1 MGRDRGSRR
10 SVVALLAVALA
21 LGACTAPPAT
31 VEADRVQGLYNLF
44 LIAAGAV
51 FVVVAGLIGWN
62 IVRYRS
68 RGGDSLPVQT
78 NTNLVLELIWW
89 ALPTLLVIGLF
100 VASAA
105 VLNTNDAKH
114 SGAPLRVKVEGF
126 QWQWRFTYLESKVQL
141 TGVPGSPP
149 ELVLPV
155 GESVRFELSSPD
167 VIHSFWV
174 PAFTYKMDV
183 VPGRNNYFNLTPER
197 EGTFVGKCTELCGT
211 YHSRMLFNVKVVSAE
226 DFKAE
231 LEKLRSEGNTG
242 LALGGSDSTTQA
254 GLAPNEEGSQ

>member
-1 MGRDRGSRR
+1 MGRDRGTRR

-68 RGGDSLPVQT
+68 RGDDFLPVQT

-105 VLNTNDAKH
+105 VLNANDAKH
-114 SGAPLRVKVEGF
+114 PGASLRVKVEGF
-126 QWQWRFTYLESKVQL
+126 QWQWRFTYLGSKVQL

-155 GESVRFELSSPD
+155 GETVDFELVSDD
-167 VIHSFWV
+167 VIHSFFI
-174 PAFTYKMDV
+174 PAFLVKRDTI
-183 VPGRNNYFNLTPER
+183 PGVDNHLELTINEQ
-197 EGTFVGKCTELCGT
+197 GT
-211 YHSRMLFNVKVVSAE
+211 YTGQCAEFCGLLHDQMLFSIRAVTAS
-226 DFKAE
+226 DFSTWLASQR
-231 LEKLRSEGNTG
+231 RS
-242 LALGGSDSTTQA
+242 
-254 GLAPNEEGSQ
+254 P

>member
-1 MGRDRGSRR
+1 MGRDRGTRR

-31 VEADRVQGLYNLF
+31 VEADRVQGLYYLF
-44 LIAAGAV
+44 LIAAGVV

-68 RGGDSLPVQT
+68 HGDDSLPVQT

-105 VLNTNDAKH
+105 VLNANDAKH

-126 QWQWRFTYLESKVQL
+126 QWQWRFTYIDSRVQL
-141 TGVPGSPP
+141 TGFSGSPP

-155 GESVRFELSSPD
+155 GEPVDFELVSDD
-167 VIHSFWV
+167 VIHSFFI
-174 PAFTYKMDV
+174 PAFLVKRDTI
-183 VPGRNNYFNLTPER
+183 PGVDNHLQLTINAQ
-197 EGTFVGKCTELCGT
+197 GT
-211 YHSRMLFNVKVVSAE
+211 YTGQCAEFCGLLHDQMLFSIRAVSAS
-226 DFKAE
+226 DFA
-231 LEKLRSEGNTG
+231 GW
-242 LALGGSDSTTQA
+242 LASRRPS
-254 GLAPNEEGSQ
+254 P

>member
-1 MGRDRGSRR
+1 MGRDRGTRR

-44 LIAAGAV
+44 LLAAGAV

-68 RGGDSLPVQT
+68 RGDDSLPVQT

-89 ALPTLLVIGLF
+89 AMPTLLVIGLF

-105 VLNTNDAKH
+105 VLNSNDAKH
-114 SGAPLRVKVEGF
+114 PGAPLRVKVEGF
-126 QWQWRFTYLESKVQL
+126 QWQWRFTYLDSKVQL

-149 ELVLPV
+149 DLVLPV
-155 GESVRFELSSPD
+155 GETVDFELVSDD
-167 VIHSFWV
+167 VIHSFFIPSFLV
-174 PAFTYKMDV
+174 KRDTI
-183 VPGRNNYFNLTPER
+183 PGVDNHLQLTINQQ
-197 EGTFVGKCTELCGT
+197 GT
-211 YHSRMLFNVKVVSAE
+211 YAGQCAEFCGLLHDQMLFSVRAVSAS
-226 DFKAE
+226 DFAAW
-231 LEKLRSEGNTG
+231 
-242 LALGGSDSTTQA
+242 LA
-254 GLAPNEEGSQ
+254 SQRPSP

>member
-1 MGRDRGSRR
+1 MGRDRGNRR

-68 RGGDSLPVQT
+68 RGDDSLPVQT

-105 VLNTNDAKH
+105 VLNANDAKH
-114 SGAPLRVKVEGF
+114 PGAPLRVKVEGS
-126 QWQWRFTYLESKVQL
+126 QWQWRFTYIDSKVQL

-155 GESVRFELSSPD
+155 GETVDFELVSDD
-167 VIHSFWV
+167 VIHSFFI
-174 PAFTYKMDV
+174 PAFLVKRDTI
-183 VPGRNNYFNLTPER
+183 PGVDNHLQLTINEQ
-197 EGTFVGKCTELCGT
+197 GT
-211 YHSRMLFNVKVVSAE
+211 YTGQCAEFCGLLHDQMLFSIRAVNAS
-226 DFKAE
+226 DFSTWLAS
-231 LEKLRSEGNTG
+231 LRPT
-242 LALGGSDSTTQA
+242 
-254 GLAPNEEGSQ
+254 P

>member
-1 MGRDRGSRR
+1 MGRDRGTRR

-68 RGGDSLPVQT
+68 RGDDSLPVQSKT
-78 NTNLVLELIWW
+78 SLVLELIWW

-105 VLNTNDAKH
+105 VLNTNDARRP
-114 SGAPLRVKVEGF
+114 GAPLRVKVEGF
-126 QWQWRFTYLESKVQL
+126 QWQWRFTYIDSKVQL

-155 GESVRFELSSPD
+155 GETVDFELVSDD
-167 VIHSFWV
+167 VIHSFFI
-174 PAFTYKMDV
+174 PAFLVKRDT
-183 VPGRNNYFNLTPER
+183 VPGVDNHLQLTINQQ
-197 EGTFVGKCTELCGT
+197 GT
-211 YHSRMLFNVKVVSAE
+211 YTGQCAEFCGLLHDQMLFSIRAVSAS
-226 DFKAE
+226 DF
-231 LEKLRSEGNTG
+231 STW
-242 LALGGSDSTTQA
+242 LA
-254 GLAPNEEGSQ
+254 SQRPSP

>member
-1 MGRDRGSRR
+1 MGRDRGTRR
-10 SVVALLAVALA
+10 SVVALLALALA

-68 RGGDSLPVQT
+68 RGDDSLPVQT
-78 NTNLVLELIWW
+78 KTNLVLELIWW

-105 VLNTNDAKH
+105 VLNSNDARH
-114 SGAPLRVKVEGF
+114 PGAPLRVKVEGF
-126 QWQWRFTYLESKVQL
+126 QWQWRFTYIDSKVQV

-155 GESVRFELSSPD
+155 GETVDFELVSDD
-167 VIHSFWV
+167 VIHSFFI
-174 PAFTYKMDV
+174 PAFLVKRDTI
-183 VPGRNNYFNLTPER
+183 PGVDNHLQLTIN
-197 EGTFVGKCTELCGT
+197 KQGT
-211 YHSRMLFNVKVVSAE
+211 YTGQCAEFCGLLHDQMLFSIRAVSAS
-226 DFKAE
+226 DFSAW
-231 LEKLRSEGNTG
+231 LASQRS
-242 LALGGSDSTTQA
+242 S
-254 GLAPNEEGSQ
+254 P

>member
-1 MGRDRGSRR
+1 MGRDRGTRR

-21 LGACTAPPAT
+21 LGACTAPQAT
-31 VEADRVQGLYNLF
+31 VEADRVQPLYNLF
-44 LIAAGAV
+44 WIAAAAV

-68 RGGDSLPVQT
+68 RGDDSLPVQT

-105 VLNTNDAKH
+105 VLNTNDARH
-114 SGAPLRVKVEGF
+114 PGAPLRVKVEGF
-126 QWQWRFTYLESKVQL
+126 QWQWRFTYIDSKVQV

-155 GESVRFELSSPD
+155 GETVDFELVSDD
-167 VIHSFWV
+167 VIHSFFI
-174 PAFTYKMDV
+174 PAFLVKRDTI
-183 VPGRNNYFNLTPER
+183 PGVDNHLQLTIN
-197 EGTFVGKCTELCGT
+197 KQGT
-211 YHSRMLFNVKVVSAE
+211 YTGQCAEFCGLLHDQMLFSIRAVSAS
-226 DFKAE
+226 DFSAW
-231 LEKLRSEGNTG
+231 LASQRS
-242 LALGGSDSTTQA
+242 S
-254 GLAPNEEGSQ
+254 P